1 MTLIGGIARLL
12 FASLVIK
19 LLDMVLSMSNHS
31 FSEGKK
37 PFGQP
42 LNKRK

>member
-1 MTLIGGIARLL
+1 MTIIGGVARLI
-12 FASLVIK
+12 FANLIIK
-19 LLDMVLSMSNHS
+19 VLDMVLSMSGHS

-37 PFGQP
+37 PFDQP